1 MLKKC
6 LKTMTRVLPDS
17 LYIRLRYFQR
27 MKKFPNLKTPKTFN
41 EKLQWLKLH
50 DRKPEY
56 TKMVDKY
63 EVRAYIAEKIGE
75 EYLIPL
81 LGVWGSFDNIDFEKL
96 PEQFVLKCTHDSGGL
111 VICRDKNK
119 LDIKAAR
126 EKINKAFE
134 TNYYWQGREWPYKNV
149 RPRIVAEKYMEDK
162 ITSQERGLT
171 DYKIYCFEGKA
182 KFAYVSEG
190 LENHTTANINF
201 VTLDWKKAPFQRLDF
216 KEFDRLPKRPRT
228 FDKMVELA
236 EKLAK
241 GIHFLRVDFYEID
254 DRIYFGELT
263 FFPGNGCVELK
274 PAEWDRKLGEYISL

>member
-1 MLKKC
+1 MLKKY
-6 LKTMTRVLPDS
+6 LKIMTRVLPDS
-17 LYIRLRYFQR
+17 LYVRLRYFQR
-27 MKKFPNLKTPKTFN
+27 MKKFPNLKYPKTFN

-63 EVRAYIAEKIGE
+63 EVREYIKEKIGE
-75 EYLIPL
+75 EYLIPF
-81 LGVWGSFDNIDFEKL
+81 LGVWDSFDEIDFDNL
-96 PEQFVLKCTHDSGGL
+96 PQQFVLKCTHDSGGL

-126 EKINKAFE
+126 EKINKSLE

-149 RPRIVAEKYMEDK
+149 KPRIVAEKYMEDK

-171 DYKIYCFEGKA
+171 DYKIYCFEGEA

-190 LENHTTANINF
+190 LENHATANINF
-201 VTLDWKKAPFQRLDF
+201 VTLDWEKAPFQRLDF
-216 KEFDRLPKRPRT
+216 EEFNCLPKKPKT
-228 FDKMVELA
+228 FDKMIELA

-254 DRIYFGELT
+254 GRIYFGELT

-274 PAEWDRKLGEYISL
+274 PAEWDKTLGTYISL